1 MFIIFVLLFQVL
13 EEEEEFLGGDVGGY
27 MESLLVILLGLV
39 EVVSNIY
46 DLVLAVE
53 FLESPKC
60 KSPLELRLIVSFCF
74 FCIRD
79 DGSRGFGV
87 IVRVWISFGGEVE
100 VEVDV
105 EV

>member
-1 MFIIFVLLFQVL
+1 MLMKRDIIVSYTLR
-13 EEEEEFLGGDVGGY
+13 
-27 MESLLVILLGLV
+27 IV

-60 KSPLELRLIVSFCF
+60 KSALELRLSVSFCII
-74 FCIRD
+74 CVWD